1 MPSIASKN
9 TRARILIVEDDPV
22 MAGSLVE
29 LFTMDGYQAAVAK
42 NGSTAKAK
50 LQELHPDLV
59 ILDLMLPDIDGLVLC
74 SELSRAAVPFIV
86 CSGTNRQRDRILA
99 RRLGADD
106 FIAKPFDMY
115 EFEARVAAVL
125 RRSVTADQTRRTDQA
140 NEPRAETGGVTQ
152 ELRVGEMLLS
162 RSRSAVT
169 ITGQEVRLTTTEHRL
184 VCALAERPNEAVSR
198 AELADL
204 VWGYRDTAAKGRTL
218 DVHVAHVRRKLGR
231 IAAAPR
237 IVPVRGY
244 GYEMVS
250 NVPSS
255 LAAAT

>member
-9 TRARILIVEDDPV
+9 SRARILIVEDDPV

-106 FIAKPFDMY
+106 FIAKPFDIY
-115 EFEARVAAVL
+115 EFEARVAADEFIEPKDWMPSTCMSS
-125 RRSVTADQTRRTDQA
+125 RQGWQRSCAD
-140 NEPRAETGGVTQ
+140 
-152 ELRVGEMLLS
+152 
-162 RSRSAVT
+162 RSRPT
-169 ITGQEVRLTTTEHRL
+169 KPGGLTKRT
-184 VCALAERPNEAVSR
+184 SR
-198 AELADL
+198 
-204 VWGYRDTAAKGRTL
+204 GRRQ
-218 DVHVAHVRRKLGR
+218 AG
-231 IAAAPR
+231 
-237 IVPVRGY
+237 
-244 GYEMVS
+244 
-250 NVPSS
+250 
-255 LAAAT
+255 

>member
-9 TRARILIVEDDPV
+9 SRARILIVEDDPV

-125 RRSVTADQTRRTDQA
+125 RRSVTADQTRRTDQP
-140 NEPRAETGGVTQ
+140 NEPRVETGGVTQ

-162 RSRSAVT
+162 RSRSALCT
-169 ITGQEVRLTTTEHRL
+169 PTRPSTGRLPTFTGDPGNSTTWPCSTF
-184 VCALAERPNEAVSR
+184 
-198 AELADL
+198 
-204 VWGYRDTAAKGRTL
+204 TASIPTSTFC
-218 DVHVAHVRRKLGR
+218 
-231 IAAAPR
+231 IAA
-237 IVPVRGY
+237 
-244 GYEMVS
+244 
-250 NVPSS
+250 S
-255 LAAAT
+255 LSRRAGLATTSITSARRCS